1 MSWTYVCAF
10 ARLMVLMPLCHM
22 MVMFR
27 HFRAYTYDH
36 ISHIL
41 DFWLYSPCSF
51 LLLFLFCKHPFPF
64 SLDNASCEL
73 QDRTSP
79 LASSVCTIS
88 CSGNPFSYVP
98 NPQICMGPTC
108 YPQRAASLGNAH
120 VGEDSPTIYLNLIF
134 SGTRFRTIDVR
145 LSLICKGSWVVFAA
159 RGQFLW
165 AYGQGS
171 TFSCIHTY
179 LHFSRLGRFT

>member
-1 MSWTYVCAF
+1 MSTYTPSVPSSC
-10 ARLMVLMPLCHM
+10 
-22 MVMFR
+22 
-27 HFRAYTYDH
+27 
-36 ISHIL
+36 
-41 DFWLYSPCSF
+41 
-51 LLLFLFCKHPFPF
+51 FLFFCKYLIPFPLDKISCEPKDRTHPIPF

-79 LASSVCTIS
+79 LASSVCTVS
-88 CSGNPFSYVP
+88 CSRNPFSYVP

-108 YPQRAASLGNAH
+108 YHQRAASLGNAH
-120 VGEDSPTIYLNLIF
+120 VGEDSPTIYLNLIS
-134 SGTRFRTIDVR
+134 SGIWFRTIDVR
-145 LSLICKGSWVVFAA
+145 LSLLCKGSWVVFAA